1 MIPYG
6 RQSISEDDI
15 AAVVRSLRSDF
26 LTCGPEVE
34 AFEKEFAAF
43 VGAKHAVAVCNA
55 TAALHL
61 AMRVL
66 GIGPGDRV
74 VTSPITFVASAN
86 AAAYVGAIPDFCDI
100 DPATSNIDPAALEAG
115 WKADTKAVV
124 AVDYAGQPCNMPE
137 IARIVRSRGAFVI
150 EDACHG
156 IGGGFQADGQ
166 KWKLGRHPWADITT
180 FSFHPVKTL
189 TTGEGGVL
197 LTENDEWAAQ
207 ARLLRT
213 HGITRNPSE
222 FTGLSD
228 SPSSPS
234 SAISPSQSA
243 IDALPS
249 VIRDQSS
256 LAEQGPWYYEMQELG
271 YNYRITDLQCALGR
285 SQLKRLPEFIARRQE
300 IASRY
305 NQAFSTLDWL
315 QPPAFTSRPSTPW
328 PVKGETSFTGLATRH
343 QPPVTDP
350 ELSPQS
356 SAIRPQ
362 SEDSSPATRHES
374 PATDMGFAFEL
385 PDLSLHLY
393 TVSIDFPRLGKTRT
407 EVMQELREQ
416 GIGTQ
421 VLYIPVYLQPWYRRT
436 YGYAPG
442 KCPSAEHFYARAL
455 SLPLY
460 PSMSDADVEKV
471 IQSVKNIEKKFDNR

>member
-6 RQSISEDDI
+6 KQSIYEDDI
-15 AAVVRSLRSDF
+15 EAVVRSLRSDF

-34 AFEKEFAAF
+34 AFEKQFAAF

-86 AAAYVGAIPDFCDI
+86 AAAYVGATPDFSDI
-100 DPATSNIDPAALEAG
+100 DPKSYNLDPLVLEQN
-115 WKADTKAVV
+115 WKPDTKAVV

-137 IARIVRSRGAFVI
+137 IARIARSRGAFVI

-156 IGGGFQADGQ
+156 TGGGFQAGGR
-166 KWKLGRHPWADITT
+166 KWKLGGHPWADITT

-189 TTGEGGVL
+189 TTGEGGII
-197 LTENDEWAAQ
+197 LTENDEWAAK

-222 FTGLSD
+222 FIGLSD

-234 SAISPSQSA
+234 SAIDVPPS
-243 IDALPS
+243 I
-249 VIRDQSS
+249 IRDQMS
-256 LAEQGPWYYEMQELG
+256 LEERGPWYYEMQELG

-285 SQLKRLPEFIARRQE
+285 SQLKRLPDFIARRQD
-300 IASRY
+300 IAARY
-305 NQAFSTLDWL
+305 NKAFANLDWL
-315 QPPAFTSRPSTPW
+315 KTPSLD
-328 PVKGETSFTGLATRH
+328 S
-343 QPPVTDP
+343 
-350 ELSPQS
+350 ELSTMD
-356 SAIRPQ
+356 SAF
-362 SEDSSPATRHES
+362 SYGLS
-374 PATDMGFAFEL
+374 
-385 PDLSLHLY
+385 DLSLHLY
-393 TVSIDFPRLGKTRT
+393 TVEIAFEKIGKSRT

-421 VLYIPVYLQPWYRRT
+421 VLYIPVYLQPWYRHT
-436 YGYAPG
+436 FGYATG
-442 KCPSAEHFYARAL
+442 KCPNAESFYAHAL

-460 PSMSDADVEKV
+460 PAMTDSDVEKV
-471 IQSVKNIEKKFDNR
+471 IQTVKNIRFFEKLKC

>member
-34 AFEKEFAAF
+34 AFEREFAAF

-61 AMRVL
+61 AMQVL
-66 GIGPGDRV
+66 GIGKGDRV
-74 VTSPITFVASAN
+74 VTSPNTFVASAN
-86 AAAYVGAIPDFCDI
+86 AAAYVGATPDFSDI
-100 DPATSNIDPAALEAG
+100 DPKSYNLDPVLLEQN
-115 WKADTKAVV
+115 WKPDTKAVV
-124 AVDYAGQPCNMPE
+124 AVDYAGQPCDMPE
-137 IARIVRSRGAFVI
+137 IARIARSRGAYVI

-156 IGGGFQADGQ
+156 TGGGFEVDGR
-166 KWKLGRHPWADITT
+166 KWKLGGHPWADVTT

-189 TTGEGGVL
+189 TTGEGGIL
-197 LTENDEWAAQ
+197 LTENDEWAAK

-213 HGITRNPSE
+213 HGITRNPFE
-222 FTGLSD
+222 FIGLSD

-243 IDALPS
+243 IDAQPS

-256 LAEQGPWYYEMQELG
+256 LAESGPWYYEMQELG

-285 SQLKRLPEFIARRQE
+285 SQLNRLREFIARRQQ
-300 IASRY
+300 IVAHY
-305 NQAFSTLDWL
+305 NEALANLDWL
-315 QPPAFTSRPSTPW
+315 QTPSFDRAFSPTTRYPLPVASAAPNTLDPRLST
-328 PVKGETSFTGLATRH
+328 L
-343 QPPVTDP
+343 
-350 ELSPQS
+350 
-356 SAIRPQ
+356 
-362 SEDSSPATRHES
+362 DSSFS
-374 PATDMGFAFEL
+374 YQL
-385 PDLSLHLY
+385 SDLSLHLY
-393 TVSIDFPRLGKTRT
+393 TIQIDCPCLGKTRP
-407 EVMQELREQ
+407 EVMQELREK
-416 GIGTQ
+416 GVGTQ

-442 KCPSAEHFYARAL
+442 KCPNVEKFYARAL

-460 PSMSDADVEKV
+460 PAMTADDLQKV
-471 IQSVKNIEKKFDNR
+471 VASVKNLTKQS